1 MVECPEVVYWQGRA
15 DLCFV
20 ALPLIPTHF
29 CLLGVLSARTGWPHE
44 FGRRGIR
51 TSLRASLTLDIH
63 EVCADGRAGARC
75 FERSNPA
82 MLRQNTVCGPWPLP
96 ECAVHVHVSKRHA
109 CRLTALCSLLH
120 RLAGCERSSGE
131 RVPRSSASIVYPSG
145 IPLHASAVTVGPVR
159 SHSRALHLTN
169 VSVRSSRVHTSRI
182 VARTVRL
189 VLGKTVHTACDGQ
202 SVCVCE
208 LCKCGLKPHAR

>member
-82 MLRQNTVCGPWPLP
+82 MLRQNMWALALARMCCACARVEAACMPVDGLVFSTAQTSWMRAELWGEGP
-96 ECAVHVHVSKRHA
+96 
-109 CRLTALCSLLH
+109 ALV
-120 RLAGCERSSGE
+120 GVN
-131 RVPRSSASIVYPSG
+131 RVPFRNSFARFCCDYRPSAL
-145 IPLHASAVTVGPVR
+145 PL
-159 SHSRALHLTN
+159 SRAALDQCVGAQLKGAHF
-169 VSVRSSRVHTSRI
+169 SH